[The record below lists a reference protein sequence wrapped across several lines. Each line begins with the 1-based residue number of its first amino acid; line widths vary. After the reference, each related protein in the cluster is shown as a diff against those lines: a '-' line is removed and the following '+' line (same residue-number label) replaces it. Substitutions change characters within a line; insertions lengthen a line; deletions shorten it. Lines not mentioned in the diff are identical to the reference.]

1 MSRTDIGPRPVATE
15 RSLDLG
21 RPLVAERLLGTERLL
36 DTERSLGTERPVA
49 RQDAD
54 RTSAASVAA
63 ARRRSRRAL
72 RATPHGI
79 FASLAVRNYRWFF
92 FGMLLSNIGLWM
104 FRVAQDWLVLTQLTQ
119 HSSLAL
125 GTITGL
131 QFLPILLLSAY
142 GGAVADRFDQRKL
155 LMVTQTAAGLV
166 ALVQAALVLTGTVQ
180 LWHVYVLATLGGV
193 VASFDNPARQAF
205 VSELVP
211 EPYLVNA
218 VGLNATT
225 FNASRLLGPGLAGLM
240 IGVWGVGPAILVNA
254 ISYAATLVALV
265 VMDPADL
272 HRSPKT
278 RGRGSVRAGLAYVW
292 RRPDILLVMF
302 MVFMLGTFG
311 LNFQVTNALMATQVF
326 RVGPEQYG
334 LMGTVMGVGTL
345 GAALMAASRKEPRM
359 VVLVGALGG
368 FTLGMVGLTVAPSYL
383 VYIAVLIL
391 VGLTSLTVMTSANAT
406 VQLSVDPAMRGRVM
420 ALYMMVFMG
429 GTPIGAPLIGW
440 VGAQFGARAT
450 LGVGAVATGLA
461 TLAAVWVLVRARRGA
476 PGPDEVAPG
485 AADRGTMAA

>member
-1 MSRTDIGPRPVATE
+1 MSRTQASPRP
-15 RSLDLG
+15 LG
-21 RPLVAERLLGTERLL
+21 
-36 DTERSLGTERPVA
+36 
-49 RQDAD
+49 
-54 RTSAASVAA
+54 SVG
-63 ARRRSRRAL
+63 ARRTVS
-72 RATPHGI
+72 ATPHGI
-79 FASLAVRNYRWFF
+79 FASLHLRNYRLFF

-142 GGAVADRFDQRKL
+142 GGAIADRFDQRKL

-166 ALVQAALVLTGTVQ
+166 ALVQALLVLTGTVQ
-180 LWHVYVLATLGGV
+180 LWHVYLLATLGGV
-193 VASFDNPARQAF
+193 VAAFDNPARQAF

-211 EPYLVNA
+211 EAYLVNA

-254 ISYAATLVALV
+254 ISYAATLIALV
-265 VMDPADL
+265 AMDPADL
-272 HRSPKT
+272 HRAPRT
-278 RGRGSVRAGLAYVW
+278 NGRGSVREGLAYVR

-326 RVGPEQYG
+326 HVGPAEYG
-334 LMGTVMGVGTL
+334 LMGTLMGVGTL
-345 GAALMAASRKEPRM
+345 GAALMAASRKRPRM
-359 VVLVGALGG
+359 MVLVGALGG
-368 FTLGMVGLTVAPSYL
+368 FTVGMAGLTVAPSYAVYLGLL
-383 VYIAVLIL
+383 VL
-391 VGLTSLTVMTSANAT
+391 VGVTSLTVMTSANAT
-406 VQLSVDPAMRGRVM
+406 IQLSVDPAMRGRVM

-429 GTPIGAPLIGW
+429 GTPVGAPLIGW

-450 LGVGAVATGLA
+450 LGAGAVATGIA
-461 TLAAVWVLVRARRGA
+461 TLAALWVLLRSRRDGA
-476 PGPDEVAPG
+476 GADGPQH
-485 AADRGTMAA
+485 DRPDRDTMTA